1 MSNSKMELLHT
12 GKSNWDYY
20 YVQSVDLVLAK
31 AKANSGASDCWY
43 GSLKYFTKQKE
54 NNNL

>member
-1 MSNSKMELLHT
+1 MELLHT